1 MFGRRAWY
9 KTHPDI
15 ELPWLQTD
23 EAASLRYEGNL
34 NREKQIYWVEER
46 FYQGGL
52 FIFCKFLRQQASNF
66 LANLIK

>member
-23 EAASLRYEGNL
+23 EAASLRYEG
-34 NREKQIYWVEER
+34 K
-46 FYQGGL
+46 L
-52 FIFCKFLRQQASNF
+52 FESNILVIVVIDF
-66 LANLIK
+66 N